1 MNSWYVSVWAERCK
15 IVKTNVE
22 MTNDRVVEGGLL
34 DLFAPEM
41 FFTYPVFNDMG
52 QTLIYI

>member
-1 MNSWYVSVWAERCK
+1 MHVSVWAEIRR
-15 IVKTNVE
+15 IVKTNVG
-22 MTNDRVVEGGLL
+22 MTNGRVVEGGLL